1 MCLKRF
7 SGFYKHLK
15 IWIEKSWKYRY
26 TIFRI
31 ICLFCLTVYV
41 LVNWKTCVSM
51 RLFSCFDGNN
61 ILFVVWIVLMFLMMY
76 DIEGNGIKFTSRRD
90 RENGEKLDA
99 FEKITTML
107 AVLQNDEEKREKF
120 EMDAC
125 LKKLENKYRD
135 ETNLKKQDNLDDTN
149 RGDTSET

>member
-1 MCLKRF
+1 M
-7 SGFYKHLK
+7 
-15 IWIEKSWKYRY
+15 
-26 TIFRI
+26 
-31 ICLFCLTVYV
+31 
-41 LVNWKTCVSM
+41 
-51 RLFSCFDGNN
+51 
-61 ILFVVWIVLMFLMMY
+61 WIVLMFLMMY